1 MIPSCC
7 LPTYNLSMCG
17 SKCRNLN
24 HELLVATRNRGKLD
38 ELVNLLQG
46 TRYDLLS
53 LENVNIQDE
62 VEETGDTFE
71 ENAILKAEEYGQM
84 AGIVTIADDSGIE
97 VDALDGAPGVLSARY
112 GGEEL
117 DDQDRNALL
126 LKNLANL
133 PDSKLTARFRCVVA
147 LSRPNQETVTFS
159 GSVEGFITRKPRG
172 TNGFGYDPL
181 FYFPPKRKTLAQV
194 SAEEKHSISHRGKA
208 VRKAVHYLRGMVQDF
223 GEMSS

>member
-1 MIPSCC
+1 
-7 LPTYNLSMCG
+7 MCG

-46 TRYDLLS
+46 APYDLLS
-53 LENVNIQDE
+53 LENVNIQHE

-71 ENAILKAEEYGQM
+71 ANAILKAEEYGRM
-84 AGIVTIADDSGIE
+84 AGIVTLADDSGIE

-133 PDSKLTARFRCVVA
+133 PDNKLTARFRCVVA
-147 LSRPNQETVTFS
+147 LSRPNRETVTFC
-159 GSVEGFITRKPRG
+159 GSVEGFITRKARG
-172 TNGFGYDPL
+172 INGFGYDPL
-181 FYFPPKRKTLAQV
+181 FYFPPKRKTLAQI
-194 SAEEKHSISHRGKA
+194 SAEEKHAVSHRGKA
-208 VRKAVHYLRGMVQDF
+208 VNKAVHYLLEMVQDF
-223 GEMSS
+223 GETSS

>member
-1 MIPSCC
+1 
-7 LPTYNLSMCG
+7 MCE
-17 SKCRNLN
+17 SKYRNLN
-24 HELLVATRNRGKLD
+24 HELLVATRNKGKLD

-46 TRYDLLS
+46 APYDLLS
-53 LENVNIQDE
+53 LENVNIQHE

-71 ENAILKAEEYGQM
+71 ANAILKAEEYGRM
-84 AGIVTIADDSGIE
+84 AGIVTLADDSGIE

-147 LSRPNQETVTFS
+147 LSRPNRETVTFC
-159 GSVEGFITRKPRG
+159 GSVEGFITRKARG
-172 TNGFGYDPL
+172 INGFGYDPL
-181 FYFPPKRKTLAQV
+181 FYFPPKRKTLAQI
-194 SAEEKHSISHRGKA
+194 SAEEKHAVSHRGKA
-208 VRKAVHYLRGMVQDF
+208 VNKAVHYLLEMVQDF
-223 GEMSS
+223 GETSS

>member
-1 MIPSCC
+1 
-7 LPTYNLSMCG
+7 MCR
-17 SKCRNLN
+17 SKHRNLN
-24 HELLVATRNRGKLD
+24 HELLVATRNKGKLH
-38 ELVNLLQG
+38 ELIYLLQG
-46 TRYDLLS
+46 TPYNLLS
-53 LENVNIQDE
+53 LENVNIQHE
-62 VEETGDTFE
+62 VEETGETFE
-71 ENAILKAEEYGQM
+71 ANAILKAEEYGQM

-147 LSRPNQETVTFS
+147 LSRPNQETVTFN
-159 GSVEGFITRKPRG
+159 GSVEGFITRSPRG

-181 FYFPPKRKTLAQV
+181 FYFRRSVRHSRKFPRKKNIRYLIGVKLYAKRYIIYVKWFKTLGKYHHEQ
-194 SAEEKHSISHRGKA
+194 SSHSR
-208 VRKAVHYLRGMVQDF
+208 
-223 GEMSS
+223 

>member
-1 MIPSCC
+1 
-7 LPTYNLSMCG
+7 MCG

-71 ENAILKAEEYGQM
+71 ENAILKAEEYGRM
-84 AGIVTIADDSGIE
+84 AGIVTLADDSGIE

-147 LSRPNQETVTFS
+147 LSRPNRETVTFC
-159 GSVEGFITRKPRG
+159 GSVEGFITRKARG
-172 TNGFGYDPL
+172 INGFGYDPL
-181 FYFPPKRKTLAQV
+181 FYFPPKRKTLAQI
-194 SAEEKHSISHRGKA
+194 SAEEKHAVSHRGKA
-208 VRKAVHYLRGMVQDF
+208 VNKAVHYLLEMVQDF
-223 GEMSS
+223 GETSS

>member
-1 MIPSCC
+1 MTPSHC
-7 LPTYNLSMCG
+7 LRTYNLIMCE
-17 SKCRNLN
+17 SKYRNLN
-24 HELLVATRNRGKLD
+24 HELLVATRNKGKLD

-46 TRYDLLS
+46 APYNLLS
-53 LENVNIQDE
+53 LENVSIQHE

-71 ENAILKAEEYGQM
+71 ANAILKAEEYGRM
-84 AGIVTIADDSGIE
+84 AGIVTLADDSGIE

-194 SAEEKHSISHRGKA
+194 SAEEKHSVSHRGKA

-223 GEMSS
+223 GEISS